1 MIPDGLR
8 LLLTQTCQPL
18 TLQAVTS
25 LGDYNL
31 RAETFPH
38 SNMSNNIAS
47 ITALEILD
55 SRGNPTVSV
64 TVRLSNGIEASAAVP
79 SGASTGIRE
88 AVELRDGNPD
98 RYGGK
103 GVLKAVSNV
112 NRVIAPKLNGKS
124 PHAQREVDDLMRELD
139 GTENKSKLGANAI
152 LGVSMAVCRAAAL
165 GSGVPLYAHIRK
177 LHGSKKAGAPFIL
190 PAPMMNV
197 LNGGAHATNNVDFQE
212 FMLFPIGARTFAEA
226 LRYGAETFHTLKKLL
241 QKRGLVTAVGD
252 EGGFAPNLKTNDEAV
267 ELIVEAIRTAGYKPG
282 KDIAIALDPAASEFY
297 DAGNYV
303 FKKSDRSRKSPTQM
317 VGLYAQWAK
326 QYPIVSLEDGMGEED
341 REGWQELTNA
351 LGDRLQ
357 LVGDDNFVT
366 NPQIFAQGINNG
378 IANAILIKLN
388 QIGTVSETLETVAM
402 AQEADYGAVISHRS
416 GETEDAFIAD
426 FAVGTGA
433 GQIKTGSLCRS
444 ERIAKY
450 NRLLAIE
457 HELGKKAR
465 YANNPTKA
473 IHGDGAGPG
482 RGHAPIR
489 ATVR

>member
-1 MIPDGLR
+1 
-8 LLLTQTCQPL
+8 
-18 TLQAVTS
+18 
-25 LGDYNL
+25 
-31 RAETFPH
+31 
-38 SNMSNNIAS
+38 MSKIAK
-47 ITALEILD
+47 INAQEILD
-55 SRGNPTVSV
+55 SRGNPTVMVSV
-64 TVRLSNGIEASAAVP
+64 ALSNGITASACVP

-88 AVELRDGNPD
+88 AVELRDGD
-98 RYGGK
+98 ATHYGGK
-103 GVLKAVSNV
+103 GVLKAVANV
-112 NRVIAPKLNGKS
+112 NKIIVPKLKGKS
-124 PHAQREVDDLMRELD
+124 PHAQKEIDELMCKLD

-165 GSGVPLYAHIRK
+165 DSGILLYAYIRK
-177 LHGSKKAGAPFIL
+177 LHGGKATAAFVL
-190 PAPMMNV
+190 PAPQMNV

-212 FMLFPIGARTFAEA
+212 FMLFPIGAPTFAEA

-241 QKRGLVTAVGD
+241 QKRGLVTSVGD

-267 ELIVEAIRTAGYKPG
+267 EVIVEAIIAAGYKPG

-297 DAGNYV
+297 EDGSYV
-303 FKKSDRSRKSPTQM
+303 MKKSDHSRKSPAEM
-317 VGLYAQWAK
+317 VKLYSDWVK
-326 QYPIVSLEDGMGEED
+326 KYPILSLEDGMGEED
-341 REGWQELTNA
+341 RDGWKAVTET
-351 LGDRLQ
+351 LGKKLQ

-366 NPQIFAQGINNG
+366 NPKIFAEGIRDG

-402 AQEADYGAVISHRS
+402 AQKAGYGAVISHRS

-457 HELGKKAR
+457 RELGKKAC
-465 YANNPTKA
+465 Y
-473 IHGDGAGPG
+473 GGAVF
-482 RGHAPIR
+482 R
-489 ATVR
+489 ARWK

>member
-1 MIPDGLR
+1 
-8 LLLTQTCQPL
+8 
-18 TLQAVTS
+18 
-25 LGDYNL
+25 
-31 RAETFPH
+31 
-38 SNMSNNIAS
+38 MSKIQNI
-47 ITALEILD
+47 TVLEILD
-55 SRGNPTVSV
+55 SRGNPTVMV
-64 TVRLSNGIEASAAVP
+64 NVALNNGITAPACVP

-88 AVELRDGNPD
+88 AVELRDGD
-98 RYGGK
+98 AKRYGGK
-103 GVLKAVSNV
+103 GVLKAVANV
-112 NRVIAPKLNGKS
+112 NKLIAPKLKGKS
-124 PHAQREVDDLMRELD
+124 PHEQKEIDELMRQLD
-139 GTENKSKLGANAI
+139 GTETKSKLGANAI

-165 GSGVPLYAHIRK
+165 DLKLPLYAYIRK
-177 LHGSKKAGAPFIL
+177 LHGGKASAPYVL

-197 LNGGAHATNNVDFQE
+197 LNGGAHATNNVNFQE

-241 QKRGLVTAVGD
+241 QKRGLVTSVGD

-267 ELIVEAIRTAGYKPG
+267 NVIVEAIEAAGYKPG

-297 DAGNYV
+297 DDGSYV
-303 FKKSDRSRKSPTQM
+303 MKKSDGSRKTPAQM
-317 VGLYAQWAK
+317 VELYGEWVK
-326 QYPIVSLEDGMGEED
+326 KYPIVSLEDGMGEED
-341 REGWQELTNA
+341 REGWMAITKA
-351 LGDRLQ
+351 LGKKLQ

-366 NPQIFAQGINNG
+366 NPKIFAQGINSG

-450 NRLLAIE
+450 NRLLVIE
-457 HELGKKAR
+457 QELSKKAR
-465 YANNPTKA
+465 YGGVLFRSAW
-473 IHGDGAGPG
+473 
-482 RGHAPIR
+482 
-489 ATVR
+489 